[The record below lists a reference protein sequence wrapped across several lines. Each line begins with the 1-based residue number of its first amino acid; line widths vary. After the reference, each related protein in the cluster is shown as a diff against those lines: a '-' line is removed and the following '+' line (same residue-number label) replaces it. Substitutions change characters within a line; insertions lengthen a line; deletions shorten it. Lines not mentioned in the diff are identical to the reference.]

1 MPSTTYNRSSSS
13 ASESELI
20 HKQDALPLFSKDK
33 QTFILPPPSSL
44 PGYHLPLPPLLKQQ
58 QQQQQHYD
66 DVSTAAATLAS
77 FAYEDEMCSE
87 SQVIEVNKE
96 NKKKKNFFLTFFF
109 FVSSKNIGCENPN
122 EYFEMCCII

>member
-1 MPSTTYNRSSSS
+1 MPSSTYNRSSSS

-20 HKQDALPLFSKDK
+20 HKQDALPLFSKEK

-44 PGYHLPLPPLLKQQ
+44 PGYHLPLPPLLKQQQ

-96 NKKKKNFFLTFFF
+96 NKKKEKFF
-109 FVSSKNIGCENPN
+109 
-122 EYFEMCCII
+122 

>member
-58 QQQQQHYD
+58 QQQQHYD

-96 NKKKKNFFLTFFF
+96 NKKKKIFLTFFF
-109 FVSSKNIGCENPN
+109 CVCHQKI
-122 EYFEMCCII
+122 